1 MMPSVENGV
10 RDDCFKGPSNSA
22 TAADRRANAQGTL
35 ADQPHSFFMA
45 RYYFDLRD
53 EQGITRDDEGLELDG
68 IHLVHEEAVKSL
80 AEIVLKGSLSP
91 EIAVEVRD
99 RYGALAVAKFTR
111 LRAR

>member
-1 MMPSVENGV
+1 MAVH
-10 RDDCFKGPSNSA
+10 
-22 TAADRRANAQGTL
+22 
-35 ADQPHSFFMA
+35 PHSFFIA

-68 IHLVHEEAVKSL
+68 IHLVDEEAVKSL

-99 RYGALAVAKFTR
+99 RYGALAVATFTR